1 MQSVTNTEIA
11 IKADETMTF
20 THNKYINAETNK
32 VVVTIKPILKVKTK

>member
-20 THNKYINAETNK
+20 TRNNKYKCRNK
-32 VVVTIKPILKVKTK
+32 QSGGNNQTSTKS

>member
-20 THNKYINAETNK
+20 TRNKYKCRNKQRGGNNQTN
-32 VVVTIKPILKVKTK
+32 TKS